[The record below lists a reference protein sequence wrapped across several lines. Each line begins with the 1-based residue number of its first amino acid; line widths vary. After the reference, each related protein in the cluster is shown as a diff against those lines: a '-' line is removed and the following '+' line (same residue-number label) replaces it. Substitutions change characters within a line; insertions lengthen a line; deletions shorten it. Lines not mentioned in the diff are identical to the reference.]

1 MDGLTL
7 RPWRTGD
14 EAALVRHGDNRRI
27 WRNLTNQFPSPY
39 TREDAVAWI
48 HHANALP
55 DDAIHHAIEVDG
67 EPVGGVGF
75 ARLADLQSRT
85 AEIGYWVGE
94 AHWGRGVATEAL
106 RRHTALAFAEMDF
119 VRLQAGVLAWNPASC
134 RVLEKAVGLLL
145 LAIALGFARRLLYH
159 GSRAA
164 PLLFAVAGLLV
175 LYTMLRP

>member
-7 RPWRTGD
+7 RPWRAGD

-39 TREDAVAWI
+39 TREGAVAWI

-55 DDAIHHAIEVDG
+55 GDAIHHAIEVDG
-67 EPVGGVGF
+67 EAVGGVGF

-94 AHWGRGVATEAL
+94 AYWRRGLATEAL

-119 VRLQAGVLAWNPASC
+119 VRLQAGVLDWNPASC
-134 RVLEKAVGLLL
+134 RVLEKAGY
-145 LAIALGFARRLLYH
+145 RLE
-159 GSRAA
+159 SRQ
-164 PLLFAVAGLLV
+164 LRNVFKDGEVCDTF